1 MADSTRKFIAVEGPI
16 GVGKTTLVHLLSD
29 RFHSRELLEIVE
41 ENPFLPLFYED
52 RERYSFQTQ
61 LFFLLSR
68 FKQQEDILQGDLF
81 SPGGVVSDY
90 LLIKDRLF
98 ANMNLKDK
106 ELVLYDRLWEILA
119 PRAPKPDLV
128 VLLMARMDVLLHR
141 ISIRGREY
149 EQDMDREYLE
159 EVTRIYSEHFLEYNE
174 SPLLVVD
181 SSEVDFVHSKADQD
195 HLIAAIREHQGGV
208 QYYKPLGSQ

>member
-1 MADSTRKFIAVEGPI
+1 MPDTKRKFIAVEGPI
-16 GVGKTTLVHLLSD
+16 GVGKTTLVQLLSE
-29 RFHSRELLEIVE
+29 RFQARELLEIVE

-90 LLIKDRLF
+90 LLVKDRLF

-128 VLLMARMDVLLHR
+128 VLLMAQMDVLLHR
-141 ISIRGREY
+141 ISIRGREF
-149 EQDMDREYLE
+149 EQSMDRDYLE

-195 HLIAAIREHQGGV
+195 HLIAVIREHQGGV
-208 QYYKPLGSQ
+208 QYYKPLGSK

>member
-1 MADSTRKFIAVEGPI
+1 MPDTTRKFIAVEGPI
-16 GVGKTTLVHLLSD
+16 GVGKTTLVHLLSK
-29 RFHSRELLEIVE
+29 RFQARELLEIVE

-141 ISIRGREY
+141 ISIRGRKY
-149 EQDMDREYLE
+149 EQSMERKYLE

-195 HLIAAIREHQGGV
+195 HLIAVIREHQGGV
-208 QYYKPLGSQ
+208 QHYQPLGSK

>member
-1 MADSTRKFIAVEGPI
+1 MPDTERKFIAVEGPI
-16 GVGKTTLVHLLSD
+16 GVGKTTLVHLLSE
-29 RFHSRELLEIVE
+29 RFQSRELLEIVE
-41 ENPFLPLFYED
+41 ENPFLPLFYQD

-68 FKQQEDILQGDLF
+68 FKQQEEILQGDLF

-98 ANMNLKDK
+98 ANMNLKNQ
-106 ELVLYDRLWEILA
+106 ELGLYDRLWEILA
-119 PRAPKPDLV
+119 PRAPRPDLV
-128 VLLMARMDVLLHR
+128 ILLMARLDVLLHR
-141 ISIRGREY
+141 ISIRGRGF
-149 EQDMDREYLE
+149 EQSIKREYLE
-159 EVTRIYSEHFLEYNE
+159 EVSRVYSEHFLEYNE

-195 HLIAAIREHQGGV
+195 HLIAVIREHRGGV

>member
-1 MADSTRKFIAVEGPI
+1 MPETKRKFIAVEGPI
-16 GVGKTTLVHLLSD
+16 GVGKTTLVHLLSE
-29 RFHSRELLEIVE
+29 RFQARELLEIVE

-81 SPGGVVSDY
+81 NPGGVVSDY

-141 ISIRGREY
+141 ISIRGRDF
-149 EQDMDREYLE
+149 EQQIERDYLE

-181 SSEVDFVHSKADQD
+181 SSEVDFVHSKADLD
-195 HLIAAIREHQGGV
+195 HLIAVIREHQGGV

>member
-1 MADSTRKFIAVEGPI
+1 MPETKRKFIAVEGPI
-16 GVGKTTLVHLLSD
+16 GVGKTTLVHLLSE
-29 RFHSRELLEIVE
+29 RFQARELLEIVE

-81 SPGGVVSDY
+81 NPGGVVSDY

-141 ISIRGREY
+141 ISIRGRDF
-149 EQDMDREYLE
+149 EQQIERDYLE

-195 HLIAAIREHQGGV
+195 HLIAVIREHQGGV